1 LYLKIPDALPL
12 KVRPGDS
19 WSGRFPDK
27 FLRSGV
33 RPSFDRRTAG
43 NSSNSQ
49 ALFFWWQS
57 RGFTKSSAR
66 PLSCREVSALI
77 PTFFSAREMCCQVRI
92 ISESGDSGGIPE
104 LDLRARRR
112 EIYVNPRTIQG
123 RDAEG
128 FPGFEISADSGRF
141 ACLARLD
148 IDLSVNAGQ
157 SCVRGSRESPPFS
170 HLNRVQAGTFQDPS
184 LQQPVFRER
193 PRGDSG

>member
-1 LYLKIPDALPL
+1 MLCLSRLGQGIPGLGGFRISSCDPECVQASIEGQ
-12 KVRPGDS
+12 PGILQTRKRFFFG
-19 WSGRFPDK
+19 GR
-27 FLRSGV
+27 V
-33 RPSFDRRTAG
+33 
-43 NSSNSQ
+43 
-49 ALFFWWQS
+49 

>member
-1 LYLKIPDALPL
+1 MYLKIPDALPL

-49 ALFFWWQS
+49 ALFYGGRVEVLRSLPLDRS
-57 RGFTKSSAR
+57 RVAR
-66 PLSCREVSALI
+66 CLLLSPL
-77 PTFFSAREMCCQVRI
+77 FSAREMCCQVRI

-128 FPGFEISADSGRF
+128 FPGFEVSADSGRF